1 MVVLLTILGTIFLIV
16 SAIFWSETP
25 KLRTVSIVI
34 ATVAAILMTLCY
46 VGSVLAQYIF
56 ANGTFLAQKEGQYI
70 GIPLNKCV
78 DNFGNVTCAKVVGN
92 KFDKKK

>member
-1 MVVLLTILGTIFLIV
+1 MVALLTILGTIFLIV

-46 VGSVLAQYIF
+46 VGSVLTQYMIEF
-56 ANGTFLAQKEGQYI
+56 TK
-70 GIPLNKCV
+70 
-78 DNFGNVTCAKVVGN
+78 
-92 KFDKKK
+92 